1 MSGRWGDRQRG
12 EPSNL
17 LSVKRTRVKICGI
30 TNREDA
36 EEAARLGADYLGF
49 IRVPDT
55 PRYVADHEFLWKIA
69 GKAGVPLSGNVFART
84 SLVRVVRD
92 LYETKDF
99 DPFQVCAYA
108 QYYTDT
114 TPYGRF
120 ADDPRL
126 IPAFSI
132 RDRQSLEA
140 IEAEIQLYNIQPSL
154 TFALLL
160 DAYHEDK
167 LGGSGETFNWEIAVE
182 AKERFELPIILAGGL
197 TPENV
202 GEAIRQVRPYAVDV
216 SSGVEAEPGRKDYA
230 KLAAF
235 FEAVRQADTTR

>member
-1 MSGRWGDRQRG
+1 MLGNRGQGTGDREQQY
-12 EPSNL
+12 E
-17 LSVKRTRVKICGI
+17 RTRVKICGL

-36 EEAARLGADYLGF
+36 EEAARLGADFLGF
-49 IRVPDT
+49 IGVPDT
-55 PRYVADHEFLWKIA
+55 PRYVSDPDFVIKIA
-69 GKAGVPLSGNVFART
+69 GKAGFVSNGSVFAET

-92 LYETKDF
+92 LFETETYQ
-99 DPFQVCAYA
+99 PLQCCHYI

-114 TPYGRF
+114 TPWGRF
-120 ADDPRL
+120 TDSPNL
-126 IPAFSI
+126 LSAFSI
-132 RDRQSLEA
+132 RDEQSLDA
-140 IEAEIQLYNIQPSL
+140 IEAEVRRHRIQPSQ

-160 DAYHEDK
+160 DAYHKDK

-182 AKERFELPIILAGGL
+182 AKERFGLRIILAGGL

-202 GEAIRQVRPYAVDV
+202 SEAIRRVRPYAVDV

-235 FEAVRQADTTR
+235 FEAVRQADTAL